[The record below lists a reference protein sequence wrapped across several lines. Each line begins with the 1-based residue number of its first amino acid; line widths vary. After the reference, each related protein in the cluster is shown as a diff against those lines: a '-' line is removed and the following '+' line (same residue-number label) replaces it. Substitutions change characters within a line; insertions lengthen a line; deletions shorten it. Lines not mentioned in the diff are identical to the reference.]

1 MFWERCRRRSLAIK
15 KKMCDDKFASET
27 RSLMFL
33 HGNGVLTEGLKEDF
47 RVFHDFS
54 VRCGVRVRVILYSY
68 NIILHYIL
76 GLYY

>member
-1 MFWERCRRRSLAIK
+1 
-15 KKMCDDKFASET
+15 
-27 RSLMFL
+27 MFL

-68 NIILHYIL
+68 NILLYYIL